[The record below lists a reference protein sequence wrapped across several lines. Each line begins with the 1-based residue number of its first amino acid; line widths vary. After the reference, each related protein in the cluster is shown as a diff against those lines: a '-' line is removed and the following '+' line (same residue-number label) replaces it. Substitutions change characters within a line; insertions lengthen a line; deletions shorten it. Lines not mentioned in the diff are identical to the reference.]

1 MKYYKFTYK
10 KYWVYIVTILTFII
24 FLSLPENIILAI
36 PNIYIELVVML
47 LIFIIHELLHGL
59 GFKVCGKAST
69 NNIVYGAKLESG
81 VFYCACKEE
90 ISKYGIIGSLL
101 APILFL
107 TIMPVII
114 GFIFNLDVFILIAII
129 NLFGAS
135 LDILA
140 TIDIL
145 RLPKNI
151 KYKDL
156 DDTLGFIIISDD
168 DLSKLKYYGLKII
181 NHGNYDVDKIKAVNY
196 DKLTISKP
204 SIVIFIVIIILLI
217 IAFVL

>member
-10 KYWVYIVTILTFII
+10 KYWVYIVTVLTFII

-47 LIFIIHELLHGL
+47 LIFIVHELFHGL
-59 GFKVCGKAST
+59 GFKICGKVST

-90 ISKYGIIGSLL
+90 ITKYGIIGSLL
-101 APILFL
+101 APIVFL
-107 TIMPVII
+107 TIIPTII
-114 GFIFNLDVFILIAII
+114 GIIYNLDVLILIAII

-156 DDTLGFIIISDD
+156 DDTLGFIIISET
-168 DLSKLKYYGLKII
+168 DLSKSKYYGLKIT
-181 NHGNYDVDKIKAVNY
+181 NQGNYDINKIKAVNY

-217 IAFVL
+217 IGFML

>member
-217 IAFVL
+217 IGFVL